1 MKLPKIIC
9 WCLWNERNHRIFQ
22 DKNQPAW
29 KTAIKINALFEE
41 VVSISKIP
49 NNKENLI
56 DNERNWMQSL
66 NIKSVNSMAIN
77 KLEDWEIRM
86 DKSQFENW
94 LRERKIFKPFFNGAS
109 KGNPG
114 RARGGVIIDPGG
126 KVEIE

>member
-49 NNKENLI
+49 NNKDNLT
-56 DNERNWMQSL
+56 DNEKNWMHSL
-66 NIKSVNSMAIN
+66 NIKAIN
-77 KLEDWEIRM
+77 IMAVNKVEEWEVRM
-86 DKSQFENW
+86 DKSQFEN
-94 LRERKIFKPFFNGAS
+94 
-109 KGNPG
+109 
-114 RARGGVIIDPGG
+114 
-126 KVEIE
+126 